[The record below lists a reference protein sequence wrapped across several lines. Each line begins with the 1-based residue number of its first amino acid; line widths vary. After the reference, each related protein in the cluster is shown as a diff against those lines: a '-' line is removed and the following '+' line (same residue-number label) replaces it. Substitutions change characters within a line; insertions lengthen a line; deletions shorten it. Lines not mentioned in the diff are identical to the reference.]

1 MSPRR
6 RLAALVAGV
15 AALAAAAWLA
25 PLDTVPEAVARLG
38 PMAPVAGV
46 IIGAILLVAL
56 VPRTPISVACG
67 LLFGPTT
74 GSVCA
79 LAVTLVAAAVTF
91 LAGRLLGRQSVERW
105 VRRGR
110 RGGRAWAAVE
120 RWITREGVLAV
131 AAVRSLPLAPFGLV
145 GYAYGAS
152 GVRVRDYAVGTLLAN
167 SPSAVTYALL
177 GAAVVAAEGTTPLTL
192 LPLAM
197 GVALSSAVAIRTR
210 RHLQAAGAPGRR
222 AGQASGVVETSR
234 SSMITS

>member
-79 LAVTLVAAAVTF
+79 LAVSVVAAAVTF

-105 VRRGR
+105 AHRAAGR
-110 RGGRAWAAVE
+110 RGGRAWAAIE
-120 RWITREGVLAV
+120 RWIAREGVLAV
-131 AAVRSLPLAPFGLV
+131 AAVRSLPVAPFGLV

-152 GVRVRDYAVGTLLAN
+152 GVRVRDYAIGTLLAS

-177 GAAVVAAEGTTPLTL
+177 GAAVVAAGSATPLTL
-192 LPLAM
+192 LPLAL
-197 GVALSSAVAIRTR
+197 GAVLSTTVAIRTR
-210 RHLQAAGAPGRR
+210 HHLR
-222 AGQASGVVETSR
+222 AQASSGWASTTNNCGR
-234 SSMITS
+234 